1 MLLNATL
8 NLYVSE
14 NTLLMSYRV
23 PDTVLCSHFLVID
36 TFWCHDVTNGET
48 ILDYAPCTA
57 RTGVFIRSY
66 GIVNDSAER

>member
-1 MLLNATL
+1 MHFSC
-8 NLYVSE
+8 Y
-14 NTLLMSYRV
+14 
-23 PDTVLCSHFLVID
+23 DTVLCSHFLVID
-36 TFWCHDVTNGET
+36 TFWCHDVTNRET